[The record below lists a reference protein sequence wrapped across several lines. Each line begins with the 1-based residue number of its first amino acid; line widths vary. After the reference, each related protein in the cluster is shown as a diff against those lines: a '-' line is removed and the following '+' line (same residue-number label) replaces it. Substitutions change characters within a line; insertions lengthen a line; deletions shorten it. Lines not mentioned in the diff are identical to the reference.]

1 METPQNISK
10 SYPVAEILRV
20 TVFLPVFIFICIFI
34 FITFIIIKLAF
45 KYTFPKNSCNVVHL
59 IYLCTRILTIGK
71 AGAIVFSGNAQ
82 GQTNKQANSSYQLGT

>member
-20 TVFLPVFIFICIFI
+20 TVFLPVFIFI
-34 FITFIIIKLAF
+34 FITFIITKLAF

-71 AGAIVFSGNAQ
+71 AGAIVFSGNAL

>member
-20 TVFLPVFIFICIFI
+20 TVFLPVFILI
-34 FITFIIIKLAF
+34 FITFIITKLAF

-71 AGAIVFSGNAQ
+71 AGAIVFSGNAP